1 MNTAL
6 LLAGSVF
13 VSLGAVVHV
22 YFYYLESVSWSK
34 PSSWKRFGIKSAEDA
49 ETVRPWAVNQG
60 YYNLFIAIGTLAGVA
75 LIALPDLDQAG
86 ISIAIFGALIMAGA
100 GVVLVSNNKR
110 MAIGALIQ
118 GAAPLVGAALLF
130 ASQLT

>member
-100 GVVLVSNNKR
+100 GVVLVSTNKA

-118 GAAPLVGAALLF
+118 GAAPLVGATLLF
-130 ASQLT
+130 ASQLA